1 MKNNDMP
8 IIQDGDKELVL
19 GKMEH
24 AGYRRCFLKEEF
36 DIRKMSNGL
45 YVLIITNKDV
55 IYWQGGNV
63 SKLEKEFF

>member
-8 IIQDGDKELVL
+8 IIPDGDKELVL
-19 GKMEH
+19 GKMEN
-24 AGYRRCFLKEEF
+24 AGYGRCFLKEEF

>member
-1 MKNNDMP
+1 MP

-19 GKMEH
+19 GKMEN

-45 YVLIITNKDV
+45 YVLIITNF
-55 IYWQGGNV
+55 
-63 SKLEKEFF
+63 SKESFSIASDMYALYKIN

>member
-19 GKMEH
+19 GKMEN

>member
-1 MKNNDMP
+1 MKNNDIP
-8 IIQDGDKELVL
+8 IIPDGDKKLVL
-19 GKMEH
+19 GKMEN

-36 DIRKMSNGL
+36 DIRKMPNGL
-45 YVLIITNKDV
+45 YVLIITNKDA

>member
-1 MKNNDMP
+1 MP

-19 GKMEH
+19 GKMEN